1 MASKIQCDLCPS
13 TLSTKQGFHRHNES
27 HHENRKVLFCRMDF
41 QYFTD
46 PSKLE
51 KHWFEFHKI
60 KSVTTCAVCD
70 KTFTSKRT
78 RLQHFQK
85 VHETETQVACK
96 ICDKVLST
104 SWNLTVHIRNMHG
117 NSNKKIQTGSCTCE
131 QCGKIFDDGWKL
143 NLHTKV
149 SHSKKHKCD
158 KCNETFDTQKRLK
171 HHFVLEHSS
180 GRVKA
185 KANHDPLK
193 CKTCNP
199 QNVTSQAKLESNK
212 CDLCGEMF
220 EFESELFE
228 HVQNHL
234 VEEEQKKSSE
244 FNDYRSEVEFKG
256 NTIEFVN
263 VFSQPQDSE
272 NSTSSGNL
280 EDENASL
287 RTKISE
293 LNNLVESLKTNLH
306 VVTEENVKLLWENRR
321 FRQFCKCE

>member
-1 MASKIQCDLCPS
+1 MATKIQCDLCPS

-51 KHWFEFHKI
+51 KHWFESHKI

-78 RLQHFQK
+78 RNQHFQK

-96 ICDKVLST
+96 ICNKVLST
-104 SWNLTVHIRNMHG
+104 PYNLMVHIRNMHG
-117 NSNKKIQTGSCTCE
+117 NSKKNFQTGICTCE
-131 QCGKIFDDGWKL
+131 KCGKRFDDGWKL

-158 KCNETFDTQKRLK
+158 KCNETFGSQKRLK
-171 HHFVLEHSS
+171 HHFVLDHSS

-199 QNVTSQAKLESNK
+199 QNVTQAKLECNK

-234 VEEEQKKSSE
+234 VEEEQKKSFE
-244 FNDYRSEVEFKG
+244 FNDDTTKTEIRENIIENANVLPEV
-256 NTIEFVN
+256 
-263 VFSQPQDSE
+263 SE
-272 NSTSSGNL
+272 NSTSPVYL

-287 RTKISE
+287 RSKISE
-293 LNNLVESLKTNLH
+293 LNSIVESLKTNLN

-321 FRQFCKCE
+321 FRKFCKCE

>member
-51 KHWFEFHKI
+51 KHWFESHKI

-78 RLQHFQK
+78 RNQHFQK

-96 ICDKVLST
+96 ICNKVLST
-104 SWNLTVHIRNMHG
+104 PYNLMVHIRNMHG
-117 NSNKKIQTGSCTCE
+117 NSKKNFQTGICTCE
-131 QCGKIFDDGWKL
+131 KCGKRFADGWKL
-143 NLHTKV
+143 NLHIKV
-149 SHSKKHKCD
+149 SHSRKHKCD
-158 KCNETFDTQKRLK
+158 KCNETFDNKKRLK
-171 HHFVLEHSS
+171 HHFVLEHSPE
-180 GRVKA
+180 RRKVKA
-185 KANHDPLK
+185 KANHDLLK

-199 QNVTSQAKLESNK
+199 QNVTQAKLESNK

-234 VEEEQKKSSE
+234 VEEEQKK
-244 FNDYRSEVEFKG
+244 FNGDSSEVELKG
-256 NTIEFVN
+256 DI
-263 VFSQPQDSE
+263 
-272 NSTSSGNL
+272 
-280 EDENASL
+280 
-287 RTKISE
+287 K
-293 LNNLVESLKTNLH
+293 
-306 VVTEENVKLLWENRR
+306 
-321 FRQFCKCE
+321 

>member
-1 MASKIQCDLCPS
+1 MATKIQCDLCPS
-13 TLSTKQGFHRHNES
+13 TLSTKKGFHRHNES
-27 HHENRKVLFCRMDF
+27 HHEHRKVLFCKMDF

-51 KHWFEFHKI
+51 KHWLESHKI
-60 KSVTTCAVCD
+60 KSITTCAVCD
-70 KTFTSKRT
+70 KSFTSKRT
-78 RLQHFQK
+78 RNQHFQK
-85 VHETETQVACK
+85 VHETETTVTCK

-104 SWNLTVHIRNMHG
+104 AWNLKVHIRNMHD

-131 QCGKIFDDGWKL
+131 QCGKRFDDGWKL

-158 KCNETFDTQKRLK
+158 KCNETFGSQKRLK
-171 HHFVLEHSS
+171 HHFVLDHSS

-199 QNVTSQAKLESNK
+199 QNVTQAKLESNK

-234 VEEEQKKSSE
+234 VEEEQKKSFE
-244 FNDYRSEVEFKG
+244 FNDDTTKTEIRE
-256 NTIEFVN
+256 NIIENAN
-263 VFSQPQDSE
+263 VFPEVSE
-272 NSTSSGNL
+272 NSTSPVYL

-287 RTKISE
+287 RSKISE
-293 LNNLVESLKTNLH
+293 LNSIVESLKTNLD
-306 VVTEENVKLLWENRR
+306 VLTEENVKLLWENRR
-321 FRQFCKCE
+321 FRKFCKCE